1 MAPNDAAYNSTARPV
16 PLSTLASNPLIRAF
30 TNSTPTVEPEDPST
44 VSNDTS
50 TAVGAF
56 ILSLVFLL
64 GVPGNLFIIWSILA
78 RARKKRSVT
87 TLLILNL
94 ACADGCLMALTIFF
108 VVYLVKQTWV
118 FGNGMCKTLFYLCN
132 ANMYASIM
140 LITLMSVQR
149 LVAVVWPRR
158 MSALSGRR
166 TILRLLAALWLLVLL
181 ISVPAVVF
189 REERE
194 DTGENGRH
202 RLVCAANHTHTKEVV
217 LQYMYLCA
225 GCIAVHVPVCSVLL
239 HYLCIL
245 HRLRQTRFRRR
256 IRSEKLILAIVTI
269 FGLFW
274 LPYHVNNMVQVVAEL
289 LPRNS
294 TTRERLKIVCQ
305 SSRAVTSSLAFMS
318 SCANPVLYTFA
329 GKAYIR
335 REGLGFMARLF
346 EATALTSATRRTA
359 HASRDKE
366 ALGLQS
372 QDKDKESTSRTSTP
386 PVTRET
392 AAFGTESK

>member
-118 FGNGMCKTLFYLCN
+118 FGNGMCKALFYLCN

-202 RLVCAANHTHTKEVV
+202 RLVCAANHTHTKELIFQYTFETVIGFV
-217 LQYMYLCA
+217 LPYGVIVFSY
-225 GCIAVHVPVCSVLL
+225 VR
-239 HYLCIL
+239 IL

-294 TTRERLKIVCQ
+294 PTRERLKIVCQ